1 MAILYILV
9 GLLIGSACG
18 YLFSAKKRQ
27 EEKLNDQILIN
38 ELQTR
43 NEEQQKQH
51 QHHGQITC

>member
-27 EEKLNDQILIN
+27 EEKLTAQNIIKK
-38 ELQTR
+38 LQTR
-43 NEEQQKQH
+43 NEEAQK
-51 QHHGQITC
+51 